1 MTTINLRDYYPF
13 YKEDAFIEVSD
24 EIVELL
30 HRFDLEDEAH
40 RIRVLRAGAYYSL
53 DCGDGI
59 ENDAVDK
66 PVTPD
71 ELLEREL
78 TSKLV
83 WEALASLSEVQRRRV
98 YENIVNGKSKV
109 EIAADE
115 KVDERAVRAAITRG
129 LSKARDF
136 FKKLPDRFRFCPIS
150 VLVYERT

>member
-24 EIVELL
+24 EIAELL

-59 ENDAVDK
+59 ENDAMDK

-83 WEALASLSEVQRRRV
+83 WEALASLSEIQRRRV
-98 YENIVNGKSKV
+98 YENIVNGKSKA

-115 KVDERAVRAAITRG
+115 NVSKTSVGESVGRG
-129 LSKARDF
+129 LANLRAF
-136 FKKLPDRFRFCPIS
+136 LKKVF
-150 VLVYERT
+150 